1 MALSNAKMQCFG
13 CGKSMEKAQMFSTLD
28 SSREMRFQCSGCYK
42 HNKTDF
48 MGEKKA
54 VAAPTKKE
62 FFCGRCRYKFK
73 AKSTLCPY
81 CSKEDQVVEQLHSVK
96 DFL

>member
-1 MALSNAKMQCFG
+1 
-13 CGKSMEKAQMFSTLD
+13 
-28 SSREMRFQCSGCYK
+28 
-42 HNKTDF
+42 

-73 AKSTLCPY
+73 AKNTLCPY